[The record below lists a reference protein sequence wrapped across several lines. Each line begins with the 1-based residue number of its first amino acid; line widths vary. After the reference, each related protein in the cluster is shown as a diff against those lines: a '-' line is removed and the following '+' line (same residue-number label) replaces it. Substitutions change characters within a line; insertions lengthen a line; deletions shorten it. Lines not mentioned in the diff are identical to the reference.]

1 MLACL
6 SSLWQATKP
15 TNLKAG
21 HVGFQGG
28 LLRSKSD
35 RFLVSNQCQRG
46 KVLKWGKG
54 ANAVNSEAIIRAAKL
69 PTYLPTR
76 WRWEVGGGRA
86 AVQHPARV
94 RHRLSPAAL
103 VLAWWA
109 ASQRGHGL
117 DRSLIVMVLE
127 LLGVA
132 VLRPCIGR
140 RSTSSAGSSHRSTG
154 PQVFA
159 ASSVHC
165 SGSCIQVKVRCRS
178 TSKTCR
184 RPWHARDEKAWRR
197 GRAGRPIAANVAG
210 RLVRLDSLEIRSQA
224 PRAPVLAP
232 AATIR
237 SGPSG

>member
-1 MLACL
+1 MLVCL

-15 TNLKAG
+15 TNVKAG

-35 RFLVSNQCQRG
+35 RFLVSNQYQRS
-46 KVLKWGKG
+46 KVLRWGKG

-154 PQVFA
+154 LCRQYLLVSTAQGRHPGQGAVSFN
-159 ASSVHC
+159 
-165 SGSCIQVKVRCRS
+165 IQNLS
-178 TSKTCR
+178 
-184 RPWHARDEKAWRR
+184 
-197 GRAGRPIAANVAG
+197 
-210 RLVRLDSLEIRSQA
+210 
-224 PRAPVLAP
+224 
-232 AATIR
+232 
-237 SGPSG
+237 